1 MHIHTSS
8 NNTYSY
14 LRQTNE
20 IVSGMVEDEVYQWQF
35 DPLASFSTMPAVY
48 MYIIGLTEQCNL
60 RCTYCC
66 YSGEYKNNRSHG
78 IHSMTQ
84 NDIGLILD
92 FIQQETTQRPIRIA
106 FYGGEPLLHF
116 SLIEYAVK
124 RGRERWRSEVAFSI
138 STNGTLLTPEK
149 VDWLVANSVELAIS
163 IDGTEAFHNHNR
175 VDSQGN
181 GSYTKVYNA
190 LSYIKNTY
198 PDYIQNIALQMTLP
212 SFRNLAQIAK
222 EWHKDD
228 ILKNIAL
235 SNIHGLSPNFNKG
248 VEKVNYEQVK
258 ELYFH
263 LLNVYQN
270 HQDWLVLKV
279 FFEQAIAYWK
289 DRPVVDV
296 GDSVPMST
304 CMPVNTKL
312 YIDTELQIGV
322 CEKMSDNYRI
332 GSVRNGIDWDKA
344 NELVREYY
352 GKRAGRCSLCPAVR
366 MCNMCLTAV
375 EYEDAQWDVLCHNEQ
390 VYAKVLM
397 WLFCEMAEKRLIK

>member
-14 LRQTNE
+14 LRRTNE
-20 IVSGMVEDEVYQWQF
+20 IVSGIVEDEVYQWQF
-35 DPLASFSTMPAVY
+35 DPLASFSTMPDVY

-84 NDIGLILD
+84 NDIDLILD

-124 RGRERWRSEVAFSI
+124 RGRERWQSEVAFSI

-149 VDWLVANSVELAIS
+149 VDWLVANNVELAIS
-163 IDGTEAFHNHNR
+163 IDGTETFHNHNR

-181 GSYTKVYNA
+181 GSYIKVYNA

-258 ELYFH
+258 ESTSIDDLVFH
-263 LLNVYQN
+263 SSADIIINPDIIDGLSGNVLQERN
-270 HQDWLVLKV
+270 FMHVATCAPDFRGQDDFTVLG
-279 FFEQAIAYWK
+279 IATDEHHYSQ
-289 DRPVVDV
+289 DDDNANNIAE
-296 GDSVPMST
+296 GT
-304 CMPVNTKL
+304 N
-312 YIDTELQIGV
+312 
-322 CEKMSDNYRI
+322 SDDIFNI
-332 GSVRNGIDWDKA
+332 NS
-344 NELVREYY
+344 
-352 GKRAGRCSLCPAVR
+352 
-366 MCNMCLTAV
+366 
-375 EYEDAQWDVLCHNEQ
+375 
-390 VYAKVLM
+390 
-397 WLFCEMAEKRLIK
+397 